1 MGYKMSKKKDT
12 REYRME
18 VGENGKMIKVYLEPE
33 VVPQQTPANPEG
45 EKLSFL
51 TVIKNSNFPEKS
63 QFTAII
69 LSVFLGAFCAHDFY
83 LDMKKRAIG
92 KYIFFAISI
101 IPAAI
106 LFTQVQNEAT
116 ISYNTLY
123 QALMMLP
130 MLTYFLIW
138 SYDFITIAS
147 KKSTHFKQKPIKVK
161 EAKAKK
167 SK

>member
-18 VGENGKMIKVYLEPE
+18 VGDNGEMIKVYLQPE
-33 VVPQQTPANPEG
+33 IVPEQTPANPEG
-45 EKLSFL
+45 ETLSFL
-51 TVIKNSNFPEKS
+51 TVIKNGNFPEKS
-63 QFTAII
+63 QFNAIL
-69 LSVFLGAFCAHDFY
+69 LSVFLGAFCVHDFY
-83 LDMKKRAIG
+83 LGLKKRAIG
-92 KYIFFAISI
+92 KYIFFILSI

-106 LFTQVQNEAT
+106 LFAQVQNEAT

-130 MLTYFLIW
+130 LLIYFLIW

-147 KKSTHFKQKPIKVK
+147 KKSTHFKVKPVKVPK
-161 EAKAKK
+161 EKNK
-167 SK
+167 

>member
-1 MGYKMSKKKDT
+1 MSKKKDK
-12 REYRME
+12 REFRME
-18 VGENGKMIKVYLEPE
+18 VGDNGEMIKVYLEPE
-33 VVPQQTPANPEG
+33 VVPEQTPANPEG

-51 TVIKNSNFPEKS
+51 TVIKNTNFPEKS
-63 QFTAII
+63 QFTAIVV
-69 LSVFLGAFCAHDFY
+69 SVFLGAFCVHDFY
-83 LDMKKRAIG
+83 LGMKKRAIG

-106 LFTQVQNEAT
+106 LFAQVQNEAI

-130 MLTYFLIW
+130 LLMYFLLW

-147 KKSTHFKQKPIKVK
+147 KKSTHFKQKPIKVSTK
-161 EAKAKK
+161 EKK